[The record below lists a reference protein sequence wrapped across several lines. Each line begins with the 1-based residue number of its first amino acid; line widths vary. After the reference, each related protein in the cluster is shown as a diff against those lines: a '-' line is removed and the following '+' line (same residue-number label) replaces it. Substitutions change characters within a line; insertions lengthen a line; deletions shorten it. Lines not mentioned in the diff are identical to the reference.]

1 MKGIKMENAKIVTA
15 LKAAIQAEAGT
26 ANKWKGAAEMMLTVY
41 PTEKTFTE
49 CKDEVLAAIVISMG
63 KGAVDAFARKI
74 ERTDKSDKAEKARQA
89 KKDAKAKAYTY
100 LARLKGYMFPKETAS
115 KGPQAK
121 AGLAELCRKD
131 LEAVLK
137 RCKASEASSFDL
149 LKFIAAVNAAMALLK

>member
-1 MKGIKMENAKIVTA
+1 MENAKIVTA
-15 LKAAIQAEAGT
+15 LKAAIAAEAGT
-26 ANKWKGAAEMMLTVY
+26 QNKWKGAAEMMLSVY
-41 PTEKTFTE
+41 PSEKAFSE
-49 CKDEVLAAIVISMG
+49 GKDDVLAAIVIAMG
-63 KGAVDAFARKI
+63 KPAVDAIARKI

-115 KGPQAK
+115 KGPQQK

-137 RCKASEASSFDL
+137 RCKASEASTFDL
-149 LKFIAAVNAAMALLK
+149 LGFTKAVNVAMALLK